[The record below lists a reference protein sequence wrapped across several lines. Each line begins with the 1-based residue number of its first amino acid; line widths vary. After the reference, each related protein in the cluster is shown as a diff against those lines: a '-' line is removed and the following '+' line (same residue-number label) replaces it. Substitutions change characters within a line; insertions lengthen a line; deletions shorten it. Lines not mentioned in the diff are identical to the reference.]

1 MKRFNNILFV
11 SEEPLDHNPAAFERA
26 VALAEQHQARL
37 SVVDVVPESPA
48 RLQSIADELSPAM
61 LMDALREERR
71 DALAQLVA
79 AHGRGLAI
87 DIQVLSGPHFL
98 AVIRAVL
105 RNGHDLVIKA
115 AHDDTTFKERIFG
128 SQDTHLLRKC
138 PCPVWLLRPPPQ
150 AGFHKIM
157 AAVDPGQNLDQDTSE
172 HLNRQILELATTLA
186 IAELAE
192 LHIVHVWD
200 AFGEQLLRH
209 GRGQVAPESVNA
221 YVEREHRHHSRWLD
235 GLIDQTVAK
244 IAKQA
249 GDYLR
254 PQIHLS
260 KGWARDVIPALSKEL
275 DIDLMVMG
283 TVARTGIPGF
293 IIGNTAEIILNRID
307 CSVLAVKPE
316 GFVSPVTPEQ

>member
-11 SEEPLDHNPAAFERA
+11 SEQLDHNLAAFERA
-26 VALAEQHQARL
+26 VALAEQHQTRL
-37 SVVDVVPESPA
+37 SVADAVPEPPS
-48 RLQSIADELSPAM
+48 RLQSITDELSPAM
-61 LMDALREERR
+61 LTDALREECQ
-71 DALAQLVA
+71 DALAQLVT
-79 AHGRGLAI
+79 AHGRGMQV
-87 DIQVLSGPHFL
+87 DIQVLSGPRFL
-98 AVIRAVL
+98 AIIRTVL

-138 PCPVWLLRPPPQ
+138 PCPVWLLRPTPQ
-150 AGFHKIM
+150 PRCSKIM

-186 IAELAE
+186 IADLAE
-192 LHIVHVWD
+192 LHVVHVWD

-221 YVEREHRHHSRWLD
+221 YVERERRHHNRWLD
-235 GLIDQTVAK
+235 GLIDQTVTK
-244 IAKQA
+244 ITNQA
-249 GDYLR
+249 GDYLK
-254 PQIHLS
+254 PQIHMA
-260 KGWARDVIPALSKEL
+260 KGWARDVIPALAKDL

-316 GFVSPVTPEQ
+316 GFVSPVTLKE